1 MKKTQTLEAET
12 TQKGMTA
19 LDKFEAEYPE
29 LKKYKEASEGDK
41 ELAEALEKEMRGL
54 TLREWNK
61 KISKILE
68 QEYKRYIS
76 EVKE

>member
-1 MKKTQTLEAET
+1 MKGERKTQAET

-19 LDKFEAEYPE
+19 LDKFEAEYPNE
-29 LKKYKEASEGDK
+29 EASTNE
-41 ELAEALEKEMRGL
+41 EALEKEMRGL